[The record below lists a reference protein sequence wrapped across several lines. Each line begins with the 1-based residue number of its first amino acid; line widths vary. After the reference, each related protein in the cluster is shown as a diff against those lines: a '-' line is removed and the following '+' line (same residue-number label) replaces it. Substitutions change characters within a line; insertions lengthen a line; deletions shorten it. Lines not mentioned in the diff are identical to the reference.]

1 MASTSGGRTAEIG
14 LSADDLGVILKN
26 RKATAEFKI
35 LRATRSL
42 LATTGLG
49 VSMDAIALEAGIS
62 RRTLFRHFPV
72 RDELVARALDES
84 LRFFH
89 GQVAETFTSTVDLR
103 EWLRSVVSALHSIQ
117 IGAGRGIW
125 QLAASDDNELPA
137 PIAAVNVA
145 RRQARHETTIVIAQE
160 AWRRCGREGKVPR
173 EVEIMF
179 ALAFSS
185 FAARSLNF
193 DYGVSET
200 ESVHALAEML
210 AGYLE
215 SVSTNR

>member
-1 MASTSGGRTAEIG
+1 MTPPARSAVPEPTVSPDELGRI
-14 LSADDLGVILKN
+14 LSS

-35 LRATRSL
+35 LRATRAL
-42 LATTGLG
+42 LASSGLG
-49 VSMDAIALEAGIS
+49 ISMDAIAVEAGIS

-72 RDELVARALDES
+72 RDELVARALRES
-84 LRFFH
+84 LDFFH
-89 GQVAETFTSTVDLR
+89 GHVAETFESSGEIR
-103 EWLRSVVSALHSIQ
+103 HWLRSVVSALHTMQ

-125 QLAASDDNELPA
+125 QMAASEDSELPA
-137 PIAAVNVA
+137 SIAAVNA
-145 RRQARHETTIVIAQE
+145 DRRRTRQETTVVIARE
-160 AWRRCGREGKVPR
+160 AWKRAGQPGDVPR

-193 DYGVSET
+193 DYGANQEET
-200 ESVHALAEML
+200 VNALAEML

-215 SVSTNR
+215 SIATTR

>member
-1 MASTSGGRTAEIG
+1 MATTSGISSPNSA
-14 LSADDLGVILKN
+14 LSADDLGRILKT
-26 RKATAEFKI
+26 RKATAEFRI
-35 LRATRSL
+35 LHATRSL
-42 LATTGLG
+42 LAVAGLG
-49 VSMDAIALEAGIS
+49 VSMDAIAVEAGIS

-72 RDELVARALDES
+72 RDELIARALDES
-84 LRFFH
+84 LQFFH
-89 GQVAETFTSTVDLR
+89 GQVTETFTETTDMR

-125 QLAASDDNELPA
+125 QLAASEDSELPA
-137 PIAAVNVA
+137 PIAAVNVK
-145 RRQARHETTIVIAQE
+145 RRQSRHDTTKVIAQE
-160 AWRRCGREGKVPR
+160 AWRRCGRDGAVPR

-193 DYGVSET
+193 DYGVTEE
-200 ESVHALAEML
+200 ESVHALAELL

-215 SVSTNR
+215 SSVKNR

>member
-1 MASTSGGRTAEIG
+1 MATIAGNTG
-14 LSADDLGVILKN
+14 LEGNLSEADLGKILKN

-35 LRATRSL
+35 LRAARLL
-42 LATTGLG
+42 LARHGLG
-49 VSMDAIALEAGIS
+49 VSMDAIAVEAGIS

-84 LRFFH
+84 LQFFH
-89 GQVAETFTSTVDLR
+89 GQVTETFETSVDLR

-125 QLAASDDNELPA
+125 QLAASDDSELAA
-137 PIAAVNVA
+137 PIAAVNA
-145 RRQARHETTIVIAQE
+145 KRRQARHETTMVIAQE
-160 AWRRCGREGKVPR
+160 AWRRCGRAGMVPR

-179 ALAFSS
+179 ALTFSS

-193 DYGVSET
+193 DYEVSEE
-200 ESVHALAEML
+200 ESVRALAEL
-210 AGYLE
+210 LGGYLE